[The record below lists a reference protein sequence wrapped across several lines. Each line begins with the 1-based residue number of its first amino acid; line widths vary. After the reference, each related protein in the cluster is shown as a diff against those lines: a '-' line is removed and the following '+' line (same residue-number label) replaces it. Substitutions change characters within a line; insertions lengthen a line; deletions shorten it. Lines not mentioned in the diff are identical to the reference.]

1 MTDDIEPTGDA
12 LAQRLAEKEAEI
24 KEGLEGAAAAL
35 REIKQDRLYKAT
47 HSAWNDYCSKVLG
60 MSGSRADQIIRGG
73 ELANMFA
80 SLNAPAPVN
89 DRQARELAPLD
100 GQPEAMEQAMLAA
113 QAAAAKAGKAISYEH
128 IRNAVAEIT
137 EDGETVVEV
146 DGEGIVLPDPDF
158 VPTPEVPPIVKPDLG
173 DGVSHPARYSAAIL
187 QRFEKVIN
195 QVCNV
200 TADRVKVLDPF
211 AGTGRIHELPFDTTG
226 VELEPEWG
234 QLVAEG
240 NVIADAADMPF
251 DDHAFDVVATSPT
264 YGNRLADHHDAAD
277 AHLRRSYTHD
287 LGRPLTDGNTGEMQW
302 GALYRAAHVD
312 IWTEVRR
319 VLKPYGWLLLN
330 IKDHIRNGEQQPVS
344 HWHTAALVKLGF
356 TFWPG
361 YSGGVATQHL
371 RQGTTSERAG
381 QDLVLVFRRG
391 ND

>member
-1 MTDDIEPTGDA
+1 MTDAIEQTGDA
-12 LAQRLAEKEAEI
+12 LAQRLAEKEAQI
-24 KEGLEGAAAAL
+24 KLGLEGAAAAL
-35 REIKQDRLYKAT
+35 REIKKDRLYKAT

-80 SLNAPAPVN
+80 TLDAPAPVN

-100 GQPEAMEQAMLAA
+100 GRPEAMEQAMLAA
-113 QAAAAKAGKAISYEH
+113 HAAAAKAGKAISHEH

-137 EDGETVVEV
+137 SDGETVVEV
-146 DGEGIVLPDPDF
+146 DGEGIVLPNPDL

-187 QRFEKVIN
+187 ERFEQVIN

-200 TADRVKVLDPF
+200 AAPTVKVLDPF

-226 VELEPEWG
+226 VEIEPEWG
-234 QLVAEG
+234 KVVHG
-240 NVIADAADMPF
+240 RVVVADARSMPF
-251 DDHAFDVVATSPT
+251 ADGEFDVVATSPT
-264 YGNRLADHHDAAD
+264 YGNRLADKHNASDPER
-277 AHLRRSYTHD
+277 RRSYTHD
-287 LGRPLTDGNTGEMQW
+287 LGRPLTEGNTGGLQW
-302 GALYRAAHVD
+302 GHEYQEAHVA

-319 VLKPYGWLLLN
+319 VMKSGAWLLLN

-344 HWHTAALVKLGF
+344 HWHTAALVELGF

-361 YSGGVATQHL
+361 YSAGVATQHL
-371 RQGTTSERAG
+371 RQGSNTEQRAG
-381 QDLVLVFRRG
+381 QELVLVFRKV
-391 ND
+391 